1 MPFGSRGIVK
11 YVKSLQIDRQM
22 DSGDQ
27 TMGDKNSLFEISSDE
42 HKIVSY
48 KIIHLLICV
57 RKKLK
62 NSSGCRWNVD
72 KRLCCYSHY
81 NAIHCKNT
89 VKIVQQ
95 N

>member
-11 YVKSLQIDRQM
+11 YVKSLQIDRHK

-27 TMGDKNSLFEISSDE
+27 TMGDKNSLLEISSDE

-48 KIIHLLICV
+48 KIINLLICV

-62 NSSGCRWNVD
+62 IQVGAD
-72 KRLCCYSHY
+72 EM
-81 NAIHCKNT
+81 
-89 VKIVQQ
+89 
-95 N
+95 